1 MMHFLQNIDVSNS
14 AKLKPKAME
23 LIPDLPGKLIIK
35 EFPTGRA
42 TVSTI
47 ESHTTGTNIASKAD
61 LVIID
66 YVDLLS
72 SKKQNR
78 ERKDEIDDIYVS
90 TKGIS

>member
-1 MMHFLQNIDVSNS
+1 
-14 AKLKPKAME
+14 ME

-47 ESHTTGTNIASKAD
+47 ESHIKKCEGMGMKAD

-78 ERKDEIDDIYVS
+78 ERKDEIE
-90 TKGIS
+90 